1 MKIKSVVKVM
11 NFHALLRV
19 EKARRQALILS
30 GMRAELEKMLRSVV
44 LNRNLRLDKL
54 LKLPDARLPV
64 LRIYL
69 GSDYG
74 FCGSVNSSVSGVLAR
89 DADAEKIVIG
99 KKIRGRG
106 DVGLS
111 LTWDAYYEDVARVH
125 GYFVRAVREQPW
137 SAVELVY
144 NRYNNVGSVGLE
156 RRRIYPLNTDD
167 LKESADGGEKAD
179 YIIESNITGL
189 LEEML
194 IAYSF
199 YEFRI
204 AAASAYASEN
214 TLRQSSTQES
224 IKKLDEREAEETR
237 VARKKKNEIAFRK
250 TIDNH
255 TRRNMLGNAD

>member
-1 MKIKSVVKVM
+1 MNVKSVVKVM

-19 EKARRQALILS
+19 EKARKQAVVLS
-30 GMRAELEKMLRSVV
+30 SMRFELEKMLRSVA

-54 LKLPDARLPV
+54 LKLPDARLPA

-74 FCGSVNSSVSGVLAR
+74 FCGSVNSSVSSVLAR

-106 DVGLS
+106 DVSLS
-111 LTWDAYYEDVARVH
+111 LTWDAYYRDVGRVL
-125 GYFVRAVREQPW
+125 GYFTRAVREQPW

-144 NRYNNVGSVGLE
+144 NRYNNVGSVGLD
-156 RRRIYPLNTDD
+156 RRKIYPVNADGF
-167 LKESADGGEKAD
+167 KEAGDGGERAD

-214 TLRQSSTQES
+214 TLRQSSTQDS

-237 VARKKKNEIAFRK
+237 VERKEKNEIAFRK
-250 TIDNH
+250 TIDNY
-255 TRRNMLGNAD
+255 TRRNMPARE

>member
-19 EKARRQALILS
+19 EKSRRQAVILS
-30 GMRAELEKMLRSVV
+30 GMRAELEKMLQSIV

-54 LKLPDARLPV
+54 LKLPDAGLPA

-89 DADAEKIVIG
+89 DADSEKIVIG
-99 KKIRGRG
+99 KKIRGRR
-106 DVGLS
+106 DVSLS
-111 LTWDAYYEDVARVH
+111 LTWDAYYRDIGLVH
-125 GYFVRAVREQPW
+125 DYFVRAVRDRSY
-137 SAVELVY
+137 SAIELVY
-144 NRYNNVGSVGLE
+144 NRYNNMGSIKLE
-156 RRRIYPLNTDD
+156 ERRIYPLSPDSFT
-167 LKESADGGEKAD
+167 EADEGATAD
-179 YIIESNITGL
+179 YIIESDITGL

-194 IAYSF
+194 VAYSF

-204 AAASAYASEN
+204 AVTSAYASEN
-214 TLRQSSTQES
+214 TLRQSSTHES

-237 VARKKKNEIAFRK
+237 VTRKKKNELAFRK
-250 TIDNH
+250 TIDNYNRYSMF
-255 TRRNMLGNAD
+255 TRE

>member
-1 MKIKSVVKVM
+1 MKIKPVVKVM

-19 EKARRQALILS
+19 EKARKQALILNS
-30 GMRAELEKMLRSVV
+30 MRFELEKMLKSIV

-54 LKLPDARLPV
+54 LKLPDARLPA

-74 FCGSVNSSVSGVLAR
+74 FCGSVNSSVSGVLAK
-89 DADAEKIVIG
+89 DTDAEKIVIG

-106 DVGLS
+106 DVSLS
-111 LTWDAYYEDVARVH
+111 LTWDEYYGDIGVIH
-125 GYFVRAVREQPW
+125 DYFVRAVRERSW

-144 NRYNNVGSVGLE
+144 SRYGNVGSVGLDQ
-156 RRRIYPLNTDD
+156 RRIYPLNADEFTETDD
-167 LKESADGGEKAD
+167 DGSKAD

-189 LEEML
+189 LEEMM
-194 IAYSF
+194 IEYSF

-204 AAASAYASEN
+204 AAASSYAAEN

-237 VARKKKNEIAFRK
+237 VERKAKNEREFHKA
-250 TIDNH
+250 IDNY
-255 TRRNMLGNAD
+255 TRQSILTRQ